1 VRAPA
6 VAMWC
11 AQTVEVCWHKQ
22 QSRLAMGAEGWAMQ
36 AGRQADRQ
44 VDRQA
49 GDGDVKAVDRG
60 VTGRPS
66 S

>member
-1 VRAPA
+1 MVRAPA

-44 VDRQA
+44 A
-49 GDGDVKAVDRG
+49 GDGGVKAVDRG